1 MKKETY
7 QRLSSKLNTL
17 EDVERLSKTSA
28 HKREFLFVLY
38 TQKIVRQATRRFYRV
53 KSKSSSLYQRWKK
66 GESIFKISEKIEFP
80 PVLTGLIILHEAGIS
95 RKRYRSYLNDLD
107 QVEDQRLKRELEE
120 VIDKDIIYSPEG
132 NRIQEERGKKGEAKI
147 NKWLTERGIKFQ
159 TENDLTNNFA
169 KTPDFLLEKPLNFR
183 GTDIHWIESKA
194 TFGDEREI
202 KRNMEKQLKPY
213 REMFGSGMVIYWF
226 GFLQPQPMTDGIL
239 IETGKVLKDWQD

>member
-1 MKKETY
+1 MKMETY
-7 QRLSSKLNTL
+7 QRLSNKLNKF
-17 EDVERLSKTSA
+17 EDVDRLCKTSS

-53 KSKSSSLYQRWKK
+53 KSKSNSLYRKWLS
-66 GESIFKISEKIEFP
+66 GISIVEISEKIEFP

-95 RKRYRSYLNDLD
+95 RKRYRSFLNDLEL
-107 QVEDQRLKRELEE
+107 VEDPRLKKELNQ
-120 VIDKDIIYSPEG
+120 VIEADIIYSPEG
-132 NRIQEERGKKGEAKI
+132 NRLQEERGKKGEAKI

-159 TENDLTNNFA
+159 SEKELTNNFA
-169 KTPDFLLEKPLNFR
+169 KTPDFLLDKPLNFR

-202 KRNMEKQLKPY
+202 KRNMQKQLKPY